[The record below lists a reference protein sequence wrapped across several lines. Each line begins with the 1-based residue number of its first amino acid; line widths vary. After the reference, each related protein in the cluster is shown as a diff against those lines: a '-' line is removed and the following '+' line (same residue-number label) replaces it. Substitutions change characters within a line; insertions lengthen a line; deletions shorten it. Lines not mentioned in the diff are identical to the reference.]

1 MQNNSNSFLQ
11 RVQRIWWYFVTFILV
26 PIVGL
31 MVLSSGFNRMLFPLR
46 GGDSARLL
54 GFLMLVLRNCKIII
68 SDFGCCSERGRHM
81 IPSRAQVYS
90 GDALETRMAY
100 NNRPVILSEATV
112 YAK

>member
-1 MQNNSNSFLQ
+1 
-11 RVQRIWWYFVTFILV
+11 
-26 PIVGL
+26 
-31 MVLSSGFNRMLFPLR
+31 
-46 GGDSARLL
+46 
-54 GFLMLVLRNCKIII
+54 
-68 SDFGCCSERGRHM
+68 M

>member
-1 MQNNSNSFLQ
+1 M
-11 RVQRIWWYFVTFILV
+11 ITIILG
-26 PIVGL
+26 IYL
-31 MVLSSGFNRMLFPLR
+31 AINLF
-46 GGDSARLL
+46 LL
-54 GFLMLVLRNCKIII
+54 GLGFTQMLRHASRAHQVLAVTLLWPWMAFRSILRNGWWIVRNCKIII